1 MKPQKKTI
9 ASTMRTFVFPITL
22 LVLLAGC
29 AGPKIADDLL
39 VKVDV
44 LDAPLVDNGYIVN
57 SEIDPKINNYEG
69 IDSSVKE
76 SLVIALKEA
85 NIFSKNS
92 SASPYTINANIEVA
106 SQATMSFGSFEG
118 KLQVKYTVYDENKN
132 KRLEKTIYTEA
143 GSDEWFFSGAKRHS
157 RARAVNTAKNVLE
170 FTEYLKKN
178 L

>member
-1 MKPQKKTI
+1 MKLQKTTTN
-9 ASTMRTFVFPITL
+9 STMCAIIFPMIL
-22 LVLLAGC
+22 LGLLAGC

-44 LDAPLVDNGYIVN
+44 LDAPIVDSGYIIN
-57 SEIDPKINNYEG
+57 SEIDPKINNHER
-69 IDSSVKE
+69 IDSSVKA
-76 SLVIALKEA
+76 SLVIALKKA
-85 NIFSKNS
+85 NIFSGNS
-92 SASPYTINANIEVA
+92 SRGTYMINANVEVA

-132 KRLEKTIYTEA
+132 KVLEKTIYTEA

-170 FTEYLKKN
+170 FTEYLKNN